1 MSILLL
7 IINIFLIIYSVNI
20 ISVLSST
27 IIIDTEI
34 GNINVVIPCPIDR
47 TQWILPSILQWYRL
61 KNNYTKPIASQFDN
75 YPVHID
81 DIYRNKYRLLSNGSL
96 IIENVQ
102 LSDNDTFE
110 CRLILIDRG
119 LLDIKYKYF
128 ITIRVNEQPYFI
140 NLSNSLQI
148 ASYYST
154 INFICEIYGVPIP
167 IVTWYKILEKNKQT
181 IKDEDLELLLVDS
194 QQLTLYN
201 VDDRMAGKYRC
212 MGKNR
217 LGTIQNDFQLLIR
230 GSIYWRRFPES
241 QTVKINDSL
250 ILKCEGESS
259 EKLQYHW
266 LKDDFPISE
275 TISSRD
281 RLQTYSDGV
290 LSINNIEPSDHG
302 SYTCIISII
311 NSASV
316 RSKPAIITVKYPP
329 IPARHQQTKNLTFIR
344 GSIGICPCLLDA
356 YPPIQSVSWYRNGES
371 LHIEPKGGSYSINS
385 EYGLIIKSVEIDDD
399 GKYFCRAQNSEGF
412 GHDGRPFYI
421 ETKEPIKFMLKPN
434 SIYHVNEREQLILPC
449 VAFGNPSPTIKWL
462 KNSIELK
469 KVNENLTLQYI
480 DKTDHGLYICQASNE
495 HTTTN
500 ITTLIIVE
508 NTTPQ
513 APHNIQYKQI
523 SSNLFVSWEPGYDGG
538 RFQNFIIWYRI
549 LHRKKRNWNQIRVL
563 PNNATQFI
571 LFDLKLKQT
580 YELTIVAENDFGI
593 GTFTPIITI
602 YLNQTQNSSIDYLH
616 YSNETTLFRP
626 LSPINLHLYQSGLN
640 LHVTWNHPNMIE
652 SPINILYYVIQWRST
667 ILFNNQQS
675 QQSIVVHYP
684 TRSYVLKNIKQS
696 KYIIQVMSY
705 SDQGTYSLPIES
717 QVNIRFNAILSY
729 DGSSHLLIIL
739 LCILILLTIASICFC
754 IFCVFKYH
762 YHRRSYITDL
772 ECDSKWKCCCLS
784 HIRYKLGDCS
794 HLKGDRYHASLLKS
808 NDLPTTPLYKSQ
820 NRIIQQTPTAT
831 IGLPS
836 PQESLTDSTIS
847 LAKVTTIPRC
857 RDSVTSNLIITPQ
870 SKRGSLSIDKSH
882 AVVSS
887 TLIFTAT
894 DETKMASFFEPI
906 SVDNISPVPY
916 SDIET
921 RKNGSRLPLEAVPE
935 INELDVANSRY
946 SFDPSLLSTLPNSH
960 HTHTVQPSPVLIT
973 FDSSTLK
980 CRT

>member
-1 MSILLL
+1 MLLF
-7 IINIFLIIYSVNI
+7 NVD
-20 ISVLSST
+20 ST
-27 IIIDTEI
+27 INHQHFSSHLFSEI
-34 GNINVVIPCPIDR
+34 GNINVIIPCPIDR
-47 TQWILPSILQWYRL
+47 NEWTLPSILQWYRS
-61 KNNYTKPIASQFDN
+61 KNNYTKPIASQFNN

-81 DIYRNKYRLLSNGSL
+81 DIYRNKYSLISNGSL

-102 LSDNDTFE
+102 LNDNDTFE

-128 ITIRVNEQPYFI
+128 ITLRVNEQPYFI
-140 NLSNSLQI
+140 NLSNSLQV

-154 INFICEIYGVPIP
+154 VNFICHIYGVPVP
-167 IVTWYKILEKNKQT
+167 IVTWYRILEKNKQT

-194 QQLTLYN
+194 QQLTLHN
-201 VDDRMAGKYRC
+201 VDDRMAGQYRC
-212 MGKNR
+212 IGKNR
-217 LGTIQNDFQLLIR
+217 LGKIHNDFQFLIR

-259 EKLQYHW
+259 EKLQYNW
-266 LKDDFPISE
+266 LKDDYPISE
-275 TISSRD
+275 TVSSRD
-281 RLQTYSDGV
+281 RIQTYSDGV
-290 LSINNIEPSDHG
+290 LSINNIEPSDRG
-302 SYTCIISII
+302 SYVCIISII

-329 IPARHQQTKNLTFIR
+329 IPSHNHQTKNLTFIR

-371 LHIEPKGGSYSINS
+371 IRIEPKGGSYSINS
-385 EYGLIIKSVEIDDD
+385 DYGLIIKSVGIDDD

-412 GHDGRPFYI
+412 GDDSILFYV
-421 ETKEPIKFMLKPN
+421 ETKEPIKFILKPQ
-434 SIYHVNEREQLILPC
+434 SIYHVNERDQLILPC
-449 VAFGNPSPTIKWL
+449 VAFGNPPPTIKWL
-462 KNSIELK
+462 KNSIELDE
-469 KVNENLTLQYI
+469 VNENLTLQYI
-480 DKTDHGLYICQASNE
+480 DKTDHGSYICQASNK

-500 ITTLIIVE
+500 ITTSIIVE

-523 SSNLFVSWEPGYDGG
+523 SSNLFLSWEPGYDGG
-538 RFQNFIIWYRI
+538 RFQHFIIWYRT
-549 LHRKKRNWNQIRVL
+549 LHKKKRNWNQIRVL
-563 PNNATQFI
+563 PNNATEFT

-580 YELTIVAENDFGI
+580 YELTIVSENDLGL

-602 YLNQTQNSSIDYLH
+602 PLNQTQNSSIDYLH
-616 YSNETTLFRP
+616 YANETTLFRP
-626 LSPINLHLYQSGLN
+626 LSPINFHLYQSGLN
-640 LHVTWNHPNMIE
+640 LHITWNHPNMID
-652 SPINILYYVIQWRST
+652 SPINIVYYVIQWRST

-675 QQSIVVHYP
+675 QQSILVYYP
-684 TRSYVLKNIKQS
+684 TRSYILKNIKQS

-717 QVNIRFNAILSY
+717 QINIR
-729 DGSSHLLIIL
+729 
-739 LCILILLTIASICFC
+739 
-754 IFCVFKYH
+754 
-762 YHRRSYITDL
+762 
-772 ECDSKWKCCCLS
+772 
-784 HIRYKLGDCS
+784 DCS
-794 HLKGDRYHASLLKS
+794 HLKVDRYHASLLKS
-808 NDLPTTPLYKSQ
+808 NDLPTTPLYQSQ
-820 NRIIQQTPTAT
+820 NRIIHQTSTAP

-857 RDSVTSNLIITPQ
+857 RDSVISNLIVTPQ
-870 SKRGSLSIDKSH
+870 LTRGSLSIDNPN

-887 TLIFTAT
+887 TLTFTAT
-894 DETKMASFFEPI
+894 DETKMTSFFEPI
-906 SVDNISPVPY
+906 SADNISPVPY
-916 SDIET
+916 GDVET

-946 SFDPSLLSTLPNSH
+946 SFDPSLLSTLPNSYH
-960 HTHTVQPSPVLIT
+960 NHRVQPSPILIT

-980 CRT
+980 YRT

>member
-1 MSILLL
+1 MSILLS
-7 IINIFLIIYSVNI
+7 IINICLTIYSV
-20 ISVLSST
+20 SVLSSST
-27 IIIDTEI
+27 IIDSEI
-34 GNINVVIPCPIDR
+34 GNINVLIPCPIDR
-47 TQWILPSILQWYRL
+47 TQWTLPSILQWYRS
-61 KNNYTKPIASQFDN
+61 KNNYAKPIASQFDN

-81 DIYRNKYRLLSNGSL
+81 DIYRNKYSLLSNGSL

-102 LSDNDTFE
+102 LNDNDTFE

-119 LLDIKYKYF
+119 LLDIKYNYF
-128 ITIRVNEQPYFI
+128 ITLRVNEQPRFI

-154 INFICEIYGVPIP
+154 VNFICHIYGVPIP

-181 IKDEDLELLLVDS
+181 IKDADLELLFVNS
-194 QQLTLYN
+194 QQLTLHN

-212 MGKNR
+212 IGKNR
-217 LGTIQNDFQLLIR
+217 LGTIQYDFQLFIR

-241 QTVKINDSL
+241 QSVKINDSL
-250 ILKCEGESS
+250 IVK
-259 EKLQYHW
+259 
-266 LKDDFPISE
+266 LKDDLPISE

-281 RLQTYSDGV
+281 RIKTYSDGV
-290 LSINNIEPSDHG
+290 LIINNIEPSDYG
-302 SYTCIISII
+302 SYVCIISII

-329 IPARHQQTKNLTFIR
+329 MPSRNHQTKNLTFIR

-371 LHIEPKGGSYSINS
+371 IRIEPKGGSYSVNS
-385 EYGLIIKSVEIDDD
+385 EYSLIIKSVEIDDN

-412 GHDGRPFYI
+412 GHDSIPFYV
-421 ETKEPIKFMLKPN
+421 ETKEPIKFILKPN
-434 SIYHVNEREQLILPC
+434 SIYYVNERDQLIVPC
-449 VAFGNPSPTIKWL
+449 VAFGNPPPTIKWL

-469 KVNENLTLQYI
+469 EVNENLTLPYI
-480 DKTDHGLYICQASNE
+480 DKLDHGLYICQASNE

-523 SSNLFVSWEPGYDGG
+523 ASNLFLSWEPGYDGG
-538 RFQNFIIWYRI
+538 RFQHFIIWYRI

-563 PNNATQFI
+563 PNNVTEFI

-580 YELTIVAENDFGI
+580 YELTIVAENDLGV

-602 YLNQTQNSSIDYLH
+602 YLNQTENSSIDYLH
-616 YSNETTLFRP
+616 YSNETILLRP
-626 LSPINLHLYQSGLN
+626 LSPTNLHLYQSGVN
-640 LHVTWNHPNMIE
+640 LHITWNHPNTME
-652 SPINILYYVIQWRST
+652 SPKNIVYYVIQWRST

-675 QQSIVVHYP
+675 QQSILVYYP
-684 TRSYVLKNIKQS
+684 THSYVLKHIKQS

-717 QVNIRFNAILSY
+717 QINI
-729 DGSSHLLIIL
+729 H
-739 LCILILLTIASICFC
+739 
-754 IFCVFKYH
+754 
-762 YHRRSYITDL
+762 
-772 ECDSKWKCCCLS
+772 SKWECCCLS

-794 HLKGDRYHASLLKS
+794 HLKADRYHASLLKS
-808 NDLPTTPLYKSQ
+808 NDLTTTPLYKSQ
-820 NRIIQQTPTAT
+820 NRIIHQTPSAP

-857 RDSVTSNLIITPQ
+857 RDSVISNLIVTPQ
-870 SKRGSLSIDKSH
+870 LTRGSLSIENPH

-887 TLIFTAT
+887 TLTFSAT
-894 DETKMASFFEPI
+894 DETKMTSFFEPI
-906 SVDNISPVPY
+906 SADNISPVSY
-916 SDIET
+916 GEIEI

-960 HTHTVQPSPVLIT
+960 YTHTVQPSPVLIT

-980 CRT
+980 YRT